1 MWLLAEVFEKYI
13 FLREKWKSTRDGIY
27 HTSNRPK
34 TRIKIYYI
42 LDKNNSCGYALSNLL
57 PTSGLKWI
65 DPKSFNLNKYAG
77 NSSNRRVLKVDSECP
92 NELPELPNGF
102 PLDPDKI

>member
-1 MWLLAEVFEKYI
+1 MFEKYI
-13 FLREKWKSTRDGIY
+13 FLPKKWKSTRDGIY
-27 HTSNRPK
+27 YASNIPK

-65 DPKSFNLNKYAG
+65 DHKSFNLNKYAG
-77 NSSNRRVLKVDSECP
+77 NRSNRRVLKVDSKCSK
-92 NELPELPNGF
+92 ELPELHNGF